1 MKLVSYQAHLN
12 KRKNIDIS
20 VFQDINTKLIN
31 CYYEHIINDYNTNNN
46 LNKKLINEFGRKIS
60 CDGSQLNFLFSLS
73 SDFYS
78 NKHNTYSYANL
89 NCLYDIDN
97 KIPISYV
104 IDKKDERSLLISQLN
119 YLNKNDILI
128 ADRGYYSDELAN
140 ELNKKNINFVLRI
153 SKHIKYYIDNKDN
166 IETIDEDVIKI
177 KNEYGTESK
186 PFLFLY
192 WYSTRNTNNEQHNE
206 LNKIIISIKKL
217 TDEKLFNKNQCKLYK
232 HQIANLF
239 NKNKLLIKK
248 IDSLSKDKIKNK
260 KKINLLQIKLKENR
274 KEKKKL
280 YNDINKYK
288 NENNSLIKKINELYK
303 EKQNIEL
310 NLNSKYIILTNYES
324 TLKEIKETY
333 KERWSVETHFK
344 FAKEIFKFDS
354 MDTKNINFVKQNILI
369 TQTIFII
376 ESYMEY
382 ILNKKINKNKM
393 INKTAAFESLKNKL
407 LFLLLKNKDNTNNKK
422 ILELLEILINFLVEI
437 IKTIKYKERIRKRP
451 QKNHYNTNIK

>member
-20 VFQDINTKLIN
+20 VFQDINTKLIS
-31 CYYEHIINDYNTNNN
+31 CYYNHIIDDYNTNNN
-46 LNKKLINEFGRKIS
+46 LNKKLIDEFGRKIS

-73 SDFYS
+73 TDFYS
-78 NKHNTYSYANL
+78 NKHETYSYANL
-89 NCLYDIDN
+89 NCLYVIDN

-104 IDKKDERSLLISQLN
+104 IDKKDERSLLFSQLN

-153 SKHIKYYIDNKDN
+153 SKHIKYYIDNKN
-166 IETIDEDVIKI
+166 KIDTLDEGVIII
-177 KNEYGTESK
+177 KNDSGTESK
-186 PFLFLY
+186 PNLFLY
-192 WYSTRNTNNEQHNE
+192 WYSTRNSNNEQQNE

-232 HQIANLF
+232 NQIDNFF
-239 NKNKLLIKK
+239 NENKLLIKK
-248 IDSLSKDKIKNK
+248 IDRLSKDKIKNK
-260 KKINLLQIKLKENR
+260 KKIKLLQIKLKENR

-280 YNDINKYK
+280 YDDINKFK
-288 NENNSLIKKINELYK
+288 NENNSLIEKRNELYK
-303 EKQNIEL
+303 EKVIIEL

-324 TLKEIKETY
+324 TLKEIKEIY
-333 KERWSVETHFK
+333 KSRWSVETHFK

-376 ESYMEY
+376 LSYMEY
-382 ILNKKINKNKM
+382 ILNKKINKNEM

-407 LFLLLKNKDNTNNKK
+407 LFLLLKNKENVNNKK
-422 ILELLEILINFLVEI
+422 ILELLKILINFLVKI
-437 IKTIKYKERIRKRP
+437 IRTIKYKERIRKRP